1 MKISRSATSRSYSL
15 GGLDISIA
23 SSRRTSTPDNIH
35 PIERKGMI
43 QLRDYVLEISTKI
56 LGYYVRFCFQYIYGS
71 ISCTIQVDP
80 VADILAPIF
89 YLCLDGKVSDVKSIV
104 KSTRGIT
111 FCERSFRSHP
121 STCELPIPI
130 MRRITKWW

>member
-89 YLCLDGKVSDVKSIV
+89 YLCLDGKVSDVKSMLSRHEV
-104 KSTRGIT
+104 SPFVRDHSGATLLHVSSLS
-111 FCERSFRSHP
+111 RS
-121 STCELPIPI
+121 
-130 MRRITKWW
+130 